1 MKLKFAWLA
10 VVALMTLIVAAP
22 MSASAQDDP
31 RDRMVQSLELD
42 QADIRDALKLLFRM
56 VGSNYSVASDVQGT
70 VTISLQNVPFE
81 TALRAVLNQ
90 VESTWRVEG
99 GIYNIIKKPEPATV
113 NPGVDLG
120 PGAGTAPQQQ
130 SVPRRIKI
138 RSADPYL
145 ILLLI
150 SQSTPSADVFLQPEL
165 STFPSGGQGGQGGQ
179 GGGQGGFGGGFGG
192 GQSGGGGFGG
202 GGFGGGFG
210 GGGAGTGGG
219 RVGGGR

>member
-10 VVALMTLIVAAP
+10 LLALMTLLVAAP
-22 MSASAQDDP
+22 LPASAQNDP
-31 RDRMVQSLELD
+31 RDRIVQSLELD

-56 VGSNYSVASDVQGT
+56 VGANYSVASDVQGT

-90 VESTWRVEG
+90 VDATWRVEG
-99 GIYNIIKKPEPATV
+99 GIYNIIKKPEVATTV
-113 NPGVDLG
+113 PGLDPTL
-120 PGAGTAPQQQ
+120 GAGTAPQQN

-165 STFPSGGQGGQGGQ
+165 STYPSGGQN
-179 GGGQGGFGGGFGG
+179 GGGNN
-192 GQSGGGGFGG
+192 GGGFGG
-202 GGFGGGFG
+202 GGFGGGQNGGGNSGFGGGFG
-210 GGGAGTGGG
+210 GGGFGGGGGGRGQGTGGG
-219 RVGGGR
+219 R